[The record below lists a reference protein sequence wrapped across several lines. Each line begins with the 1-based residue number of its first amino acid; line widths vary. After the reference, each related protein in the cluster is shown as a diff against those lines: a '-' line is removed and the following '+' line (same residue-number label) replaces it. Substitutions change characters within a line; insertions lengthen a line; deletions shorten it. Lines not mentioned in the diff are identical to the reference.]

1 MSASDDW
8 NTERVRM
15 SKKISLFI
23 GMMLLSAR
31 VCAAD
36 DALVVRRMV
45 PEGTNIRQ
53 ADKIVLEFSRPVAA
67 LGDMA
72 RADVPVK
79 IKPRLNCRWRWLNQ
93 SSLACVLD
101 EKDGLRPAESYRVT
115 VKPEFQALT
124 GEKMIKEQ
132 VFTLET
138 VRPEVD
144 PDRTRFVRFV
154 APERPQWRVA
164 FNTGARKKSVR
175 SAVYF
180 KADGKKIK
188 ADVTD
193 DECHEWEKDC
203 QAKYLVAPA
212 VDLGTDQ
219 AYELVY
225 ESGIKSENGGSLR
238 SLNAG
243 VAGKGRTPPVFQAKA
258 LQCYD
263 DRYDTRSFTAEQTR
277 LNPPECR
284 FDAPVN
290 IVLSDKTVLG
300 GISGFVKGSPAV
312 TVNNRETVSEYVS
325 VFAPKAGQSYAVT
338 VSDDLTDVWGNRI
351 ERPAT
356 FYFRSGDRRPELNLP
371 YTSAVLEAGEKTA
384 AVGYATNLEKARAV
398 YTGFNAAGALSGA
411 RDVRDISPAV
421 KNLSYPFEYGARAM
435 LEGRSG
441 FVTGRFQTVP
451 ALDGRYFFAVSVSPW
466 QAVAKIGWGSSL
478 VWAADMQTGEPVAGA
493 KVELFAAPMENPMKL
508 KILAVSETDG
518 TGRAALDGYEKFDPA
533 AERLN
538 QWDNAKDS
546 LFVRVVKGDDVAVLP
561 LRGGFDLSAGAL
573 SDWRV
578 SSVYY
583 PEPNRYLRAFGF
595 TPQGV
600 YRAGD
605 EVAFKLY
612 VRRIDGERL
621 GAAPADGWTV
631 GVTDAAGNSVYERKN
646 VALSDFGT
654 ADGRFTLS
662 PQSVSGWYDIVLKRG
677 EDTLYP
683 ARFLVSD
690 FSAAAYKVATD
701 INGKVFRSG
710 GKVRVGGRATLFSGG
725 AFTRAKTRQSA
736 VLNWAPFS
744 IETKDGEEPFSFDP
758 DLDQS
763 GYAPETLFDVTGET
777 DEKGE
782 VEKTVTLKK
791 SVKPYG
797 KIRFETR
804 VFDDSG
810 RTVSSFATAE
820 YFGTERL
827 VGVRRAAGN
836 AKAGQPAGVEYVV
849 SDTRKNLV
857 AGVPVS
863 VSFYKTV
870 NRLVR
875 EKSAGSAYLMKYVTR
890 QEKVGEC
897 MGMSAV
903 EPQKCLFTPE
913 SAGYYKAVA
922 SINGYTAKTGF
933 YVEGADYVPWA
944 GAENRLNVTADKKEY
959 KTGDTIV
966 LTVENPAVHTRAL
979 VTVER
984 YGVLQSFV
992 KTFEKSVEKIE
1003 IPVTDDFFPGVY
1015 VAISAFSPRVEQP
1028 ADQTPDLGKPA
1039 QWTGYLNIP
1048 VADDSRRVKV
1058 EITPEKTDY
1067 RPAQTLKARVKT
1079 TLPDN
1084 RRAPVEIA
1092 VVVVDES
1099 VLDLLPDGDGM
1110 FDPYAGLN
1118 RLGDLDVRTY
1128 SLVEQ
1133 LIGRQKI
1140 EKKGANQGGDGGA
1153 DFAVRDVFKFVA
1165 YFNPS
1170 LKTDEN
1176 GEAVFET
1183 KLPDNLTGWR
1193 IVAVAV
1199 TPDDLAGAG
1208 KSRVTVTQ
1216 PLEIRPLLP
1225 NQVRAGDTF
1234 SAGVSVLNRTARN
1247 VTARLTMTA
1256 SGAAARDAAVQ
1267 GSVDLK
1273 PFERKSF
1280 FFDPVQAKLNPSDAS
1295 GAIDLRFAA
1304 DNGTDRDGARLTVPV
1319 LNLTTMETAALHG
1332 GAAAGNIDIPLDVP
1346 AGVKEYGGTLDVSVS
1361 AGVLDGAKRAVAA
1374 LRDYPHPCWEQKL
1387 SRAAAAAVYARRK
1400 NAFAGEDVWPDADG
1414 FVRETMKQAAAYQ
1427 TDGGAMA
1434 YFGRS
1439 GAGSPY
1445 LSAYTADVF
1454 DFLQNAGYAVD
1465 PAVAEKLADYLTGLF
1480 KRTDAAADPAQTLT
1494 ARLLSAG
1501 FLKNRGRITD
1511 ADIAVFDQ
1519 SVPSMTAFDR
1529 ALYLRLKP
1537 RDAALFDGLMNMSYQ
1552 TSGSLIFKE
1561 PEETDAALL
1570 PSAAKTTCA
1579 ALRAVA
1585 GTDGE
1590 TADKLMRGAY
1600 TLRRKDGTW
1609 ANTQADAFCLAALQ
1623 AYAAA
1628 QPEKINLDVMA
1639 AVGGES
1645 LLAASFQSPAD
1656 PAVSARR
1663 VLGADRAGEHTALA
1677 LTALGDGRYYYSV
1690 RLSHPSDMTAGVNAG
1705 FEIGRRVFVERKGAF
1720 VPVTKDVVLKRGE
1733 RVKVELTVK
1742 SPVDHYM
1749 AALRDPVAGA
1759 FEPVNA
1765 LLATSSDAG
1774 ETDGVFDFTDITRAA
1789 AGFYAG
1795 RLPAGTH
1802 TASYMAQVVSDGTF
1816 TAFPA
1821 KVEAMYTPDVFGLTA
1836 ADVFVVAP

>member
-1 MSASDDW
+1 M
-8 NTERVRM
+8 
-15 SKKISLFI
+15 LF
-23 GMMLLSAR
+23 SAR
-31 VCAAD
+31 VCAAG
-36 DALVVRRMV
+36 DALTVRRMV
-45 PEGTNIRQ
+45 PEGTGVRQ
-53 ADKIVLEFSRPVAA
+53 ADKIVLEFSRPVVA

-72 RADVPVK
+72 RDDVPVK

-101 EKDGLRPAESYRVT
+101 EKDGLKPAESYRVT

-124 GEKMIKEQ
+124 GEKMAKEQ
-132 VFTLET
+132 VFSLET

-144 PDRTRFVRFV
+144 PDRTRFVRLI
-154 APERPQWRVA
+154 APERPQWLVF
-164 FNTGARKKSVR
+164 FNTGARKKSVK

-193 DECHEWEKDC
+193 DECREWEKDC

-212 VDLGTDQ
+212 ADLGTDQ
-219 AYELVY
+219 AYELVFDA
-225 ESGIKSENGGSLR
+225 GIKSAKGGSLR
-238 SLNAG
+238 SQNAG

-284 FDAPVN
+284 YDAPVS

-300 GISGFVKGSPAV
+300 NVGDFVKGSPAV
-312 TVNNRETVSEYVS
+312 VVNNRETVSEYVS
-325 VFAPKAGQSYAVT
+325 VFAPKAGQTYAVT
-338 VSDDLTDVWGNRI
+338 VSDGLTDVWGNRI

-371 YTSAVLEAGEKTA
+371 YTAAVLEKAEKTE
-384 AVGYATNLEKARAV
+384 ATGFATSLEKASAV
-398 YTGFNAAGALSGA
+398 YAGFNASGA
-411 RDVRDISPAV
+411 VSGTRDLRDISPAV

-435 LEGRSG
+435 LDGKSG

-451 ALDGRYFFAVSVSPW
+451 ALNGSYFFAVSVSPW
-466 QAVAKIGWGSSL
+466 QVVAKIGWNGSL
-478 VWAADMQTGEPVAGA
+478 VWVADMQTGKPVAGA
-493 KVELFAAPMENPMKL
+493 KAELFAAPLENPL
-508 KILAVSETDG
+508 KNRVLAVSRTDG

-561 LRGGFDLSAGAL
+561 LRNGFDLSAGAL

-612 VRRIDGERL
+612 VRQTGGKKT

-631 GVTDAAGNSVYERKN
+631 GITDAAGNSVYERKN

-654 ADGRFTLS
+654 ADGRFTL
-662 PQSVSGWYDIVLKRG
+662 PVQSVSGWYDIVLKRG
-677 EDTLYP
+677 DNTLYP

-690 FSAAAYKVATD
+690 FSAAAYGVATD
-701 INGKVFRSG
+701 VNGKTFKSG
-710 GKVRVGGRATLFSGG
+710 DKVRVGGRATLFSGG
-725 AFTRAKTRQSA
+725 AFTHAKTRQSA
-736 VLNWAPFS
+736 VLNWVPFS
-744 IETKDGEEPFSFDP
+744 VETKDGEEPFNFDP

-763 GYAPETLFDVTGET
+763 GYAPETLFDMTGET

-782 VEKTVTLKK
+782 VEKTFKLKK

-820 YFGTERL
+820 YFAAERL
-827 VGVRRAAGN
+827 VGVRRASGG
-836 AKAGQPAGVEYVV
+836 AKAGQPAGVEFIV
-849 SDTRKNLV
+849 SDTWKNPV

-875 EKSAGSAYLMKYVTR
+875 EKSAGSAYLMKYVAR

-897 MGMSAV
+897 MGMSAL

-922 SINGYTAKTGF
+922 SIDGYAAKAGF
-933 YVEGADYVPWA
+933 YVEGTDYVPWA
-944 GAENRLNVTADKKEY
+944 GAENRLNVTADRKEY

-966 LTVENPAVHTRAL
+966 LTVENPAARTTAL

-1003 IPVTDDFFPGVY
+1003 IPVTADFFPGVY
-1015 VAISAFSPRVEQP
+1015 VAVSAFSPRVEKF
-1028 ADQTPDLGKPA
+1028 ADQSPDLGKPA

-1048 VADDSRRVKV
+1048 VADDSRRVAV
-1058 EITPEKTDY
+1058 EVVPEKTDY

-1092 VVVVDES
+1092 VVVVDEA

-1110 FDPYAGLN
+1110 YDPYAGLN

-1140 EKKGANQGGDGGA
+1140 EKKGANQGGDGGS

-1176 GEAVFET
+1176 GEASFET
-1183 KLPDNLTGWR
+1183 RLPDNLTGWR

-1208 KSRVTVTQ
+1208 KSRVTVSR
-1216 PLEIRPLLP
+1216 PLEIRTLLP

-1247 VTARLTMTA
+1247 VTAGLTMTV
-1256 SGAAARDAAVQ
+1256 SGAVAQNAAAQ

-1280 FFDPVQAKLNPSDAS
+1280 FFDPVRAKLNPSDAF
-1295 GAIDLRFAA
+1295 GAINLTFTA
-1304 DNGTDRDGARLTVPV
+1304 DNGTDKDGARLSVPV
-1319 LNLTTMETAALHG
+1319 LNLTTTETAALHG
-1332 GAAAGNIDIPLDVP
+1332 GASAGNVDIPLNIP
-1346 AGVKEYGGTLDVSVS
+1346 AGVKEYGGALDVSVS

-1387 SRAAAAAVYARRK
+1387 SRAVAAAVYAGRK
-1400 NAFAGEDVWPDADG
+1400 NAFAGGDVWPDADG
-1414 FVRETMKQAAAYQ
+1414 FVRETLKQAGAYQ

-1434 YFGRS
+1434 YFDRN

-1445 LSAYTADVF
+1445 LSAYTAAVF
-1454 DFLQNAGYAVD
+1454 DFLQSAGYEAD
-1465 PAVAEKLADYLTGLF
+1465 PAVSEKLADYLTGLF

-1494 ARLLSAG
+1494 ARLLSAS

-1511 ADIAVFDQ
+1511 ADIAVFDR
-1519 SVPSMTAFDR
+1519 SVPLMTAFDK

-1537 RDAALFDGLMNMSYQ
+1537 RDAALFNGLMNMSYQ
-1552 TSGSLIFKE
+1552 TSGSLIFQE
-1561 PEETDAALL
+1561 PEETDGAVL

-1579 ALRAVA
+1579 ALRAVV
-1585 GTDGE
+1585 GTDKE
-1590 TADKLMRGAY
+1590 AAEKLMRGAY

-1623 AYAAA
+1623 SYAAA
-1628 QPEKINLDVMA
+1628 QPEKIDLDVMA
-1639 AVGGES
+1639 AVGNEK
-1645 LLAASFQSPAD
+1645 LLSGSFQSSAD
-1656 PAVSARR
+1656 SAVSARG
-1663 VLGADRAGEHTALA
+1663 VLTADMAGGRTGLA

-1690 RLSHPSDMTAGVNAG
+1690 LMSYPSDQTAGVNAG

-1720 VPVTKDVVLKRGE
+1720 VPVEKGVVLKRGE
-1733 RVKVELTVK
+1733 RVRVELTVK
-1742 SPVDHYM
+1742 NPVDRYM
-1749 AALRDPVAGA
+1749 VALRDPVAGA
-1759 FEPVNA
+1759 FEPVNG
-1765 LLATSSDAG
+1765 LTATSADAG
-1774 ETDGVFDFTDITRAA
+1774 RTDGAFDFTDITHAA
-1789 AGFYAG
+1789 AAFYAG

-1802 TASYMAQVVSDGTF
+1802 TASYAAQVVSDGTF

-1821 KVEAMYTPDVFGLTA
+1821 KVEAMYTPDAFGLTA